1 MEKAPRAD
9 IRRRSKI
16 STRVQIINISILA
29 AILVVTVI
37 SATIMATGISA
48 QSSEKLAYFYT
59 LESVEK
65 FNSYMVRDLALVQRA
80 VNSQAVRDWFS
91 DESNDV
97 KKMAAYQEMIDNI
110 DLLALSELH
119 FGINDS
125 LNEYSIK
132 QGTPYTSFNPSLKLN
147 RMDPDNLWYYELL
160 DSEHDYVFKIYM
172 DKIDLR
178 WCIWINHKVMCDGMN
193 VGAFCSGL
201 SIDDL
206 LQETFARYDDIDVKG
221 YIIDKKGVIQLNSSL
236 QDDYK
241 IGIDRYIKDKYDDP
255 VFTDLIDEYLDGIEG
270 YTDRYAA
277 PIVKQLSAGAF
288 DYVSIAPI
296 ENSDWSVVT
305 FFSNDFLFKA
315 SDLLPLVLTLIA
327 AIILYTVVSTLI
339 TRRYVFT
346 PLNNLTH
353 SVSEAGEENAE
364 IYGDFRDDEIGEL
377 ALTIKDMWGRLHD
390 GNLET
395 KKIALQLETALE
407 EAKEANLAKSNFLS
421 NMSHEIRTPMN
432 AIIGMTGIGN
442 SAQDLPQKDYAFEK
456 INIASQH
463 LLGII
468 NDILDISKIEAG
480 KFELLMKDFDFE
492 TMVQHVISINS
503 FRVQE
508 KNQKLTSNID
518 ADIPGNLLGDEQRL
532 AQVVTNL
539 LSNAIKFT
547 PEKGLI
553 DISARLVGEE
563 NGICTIEVKT
573 KDSGIGISPEQQ
585 KLLFKAFNQAE
596 NDTTRKFGGTGLGL
610 AISKNIVDMMG
621 GRIWIE
627 SELGEGAT
635 FYFTFKAKRLE
646 KEENEILTQETS
658 ENDYSGFEGENILL
672 VEDIEINREIALAIL
687 EPTLAN
693 IECAENGKQAVKM
706 FRESPDKYSMI
717 LMDLQMPE
725 MDGYEAT
732 RTIRA
737 TDIPEAEKI
746 PIVAMTANVFREDI
760 EKCLDVGMNDH
771 IGKPIDVDELF
782 HKMKK
787 YIGN

>member
-1 MEKAPRAD
+1 
-9 IRRRSKI
+9 
-16 STRVQIINISILA
+16 
-29 AILVVTVI
+29 
-37 SATIMATGISA
+37 MATGISA

-80 VNSQAVRDWFS
+80 VSSQAVKDWFA
-91 DESNDV
+91 DESSDA
-97 KKMAAYQEMIDNI
+97 KKTAAYKEMIDNN

-132 QGTPYTSFNPSLKLN
+132 QGTPLGAFIPCSKLN

-160 DSEHDYVFKIYM
+160 ESEHDYVFKINM

-178 WCIWINHKVMCDGMN
+178 WCIWINHKVICDGKN

-206 LQETFARYDDIDVKG
+206 LHETFARYDDVDVKG
-221 YIIDKKGVIQLNSSL
+221 YIIDKKGVIQLDSSL

-241 IGIDRYIKDKYDDP
+241 IGIARYINDKYDDP
-255 VFTDLIDEYLDGIEG
+255 VFIDLMDEYLDGIEG
-270 YTDRYAA
+270 YTDRYAS
-277 PIVKQLSAGAF
+277 PIVKQLSAGTF

-315 SDLLPLVLTLIA
+315 SDLMPLVLTLIA
-327 AIILYTVVSTLI
+327 AIILYTVVSTLL

-346 PLNNLTH
+346 PVNSLTH
-353 SVSEAGEENAE
+353 SVSEASEENAE
-364 IYGDFRDDEIGEL
+364 IYGYYRDDEIGEL
-377 ALTIKDMWGRLHD
+377 ALTIKDMWGRLHA

-395 KKIALQLETALE
+395 KKIAIQLESALE

-442 SAQDLPQKDYAFEK
+442 SAQDLPQKDYAFDK
-456 INIASQH
+456 INTASQH

-480 KFELLMKDFDFE
+480 KFDLSMSGFDFE
-492 TMVQHVISINS
+492 TMIREVISINS
-503 FRVQE
+503 FRIQE
-508 KNQKLTSNID
+508 KNQKLTLDFDS
-518 ADIPGNLLGDEQRL
+518 DIPEYLLGDEHRL

-547 PEKGLI
+547 PEEGLI
-553 DISARLVGEE
+553 DIASRLVGEE
-563 NGICTIEVKT
+563 NGICTIETKI

-585 KLLFKAFNQAE
+585 KLLFKAFSQAE

-627 SELGEGAT
+627 SELGDGAT
-635 FYFTFKAKRLE
+635 FFFTFRAKRLE
-646 KEENEILTQETS
+646 KDEDENSSPKITEK
-658 ENDYSGFEGENILL
+658 DYLRFEGETILL
-672 VEDIEINREIALAIL
+672 VEDIDINREIALAIL
-687 EPTLAN
+687 EPTLVN
-693 IECAENGKQAVKM
+693 IECAENGEQAVKM
-706 FRESPDKYSMI
+706 FRESPDKYSMV

-737 TDIPEAEKI
+737 TGISGADKI

-760 EKCLDVGMNDH
+760 EKCMDAGMNDH
-771 IGKPIDVDELF
+771 IGKPINVDELIN
-782 HKMKK
+782 KMKK
-787 YIGN
+787 YMNK